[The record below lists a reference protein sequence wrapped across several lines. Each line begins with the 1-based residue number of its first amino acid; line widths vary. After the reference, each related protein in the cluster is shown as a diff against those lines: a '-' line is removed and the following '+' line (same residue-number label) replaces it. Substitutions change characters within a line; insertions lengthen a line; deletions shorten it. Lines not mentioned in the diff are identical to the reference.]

1 MVIMQ
6 DAPPKLKRFLKP
18 LGRKATVRALLIRCI
33 VAFLLHR
40 GRMGAARAAGAVRS
54 EPRHRAQIARFLGRK
69 MLRRLSPA
77 SVLRSQVL
85 ALESQKSGTFLF
97 VVDQTLTSQQGQKT
111 ENTFSSGN
119 RQRRPCKG
127 RRYRKYQYARKSCHC
142 FVKGLLLT
150 PSGLRLPFCRS
161 YYTRAYCQAKGKPY
175 RTQTERAAEMIQE
188 LPLPEGA
195 KVVVLGDTAFDA
207 ACIRQACAARRYTW
221 VVPMNPER
229 VLAGARGQRRKVR
242 SLVNGLK
249 ADQLITMRLHA
260 GQGTFV
266 AQRRLSPGRVGRKVK
281 PRTYYVHTRR
291 QTVHS
296 VGEVQLVFS
305 TSKKPNQHQ
314 RIEIQKILM
323 TNDLSLTGRQI
334 VERYALRWQ
343 IELYFK
349 ELKSTLGF
357 HQYRFRTFER
367 VEGWVELVMVTVL
380 YVEWYR
386 AQQLQ
391 RRDLANDK
399 KQWWRWQ
406 RMHGLCLAVGQA
418 AEQADLK
425 NIRQR
430 LDTPTG
436 WYRLRQL
443 LKAALPREARAAA

>member
-97 VVDQTLTSQQGQKT
+97 VVDQTLTSQQGRKT

-127 RRYRKYQYARKSCHC
+127 RRYRKYKYARKSCHC

-195 KVVVLGDTAFDA
+195 KVVVLGDTAFEA
-207 ACIRQACAARRYTW
+207 ACIREAGAARRYTG
-221 VVPMNPER
+221 VVPNEP
-229 VLAGARGQRRKVR
+229 GASVGGRPRPTPQSTIAGQRSEGR
-242 SLVNGLK
+242 SVDSHEVARRSRNFRRPAATESWPRGPKSETPDVLCPHPETNG
-249 ADQLITMRLHA
+249 
-260 GQGTFV
+260 
-266 AQRRLSPGRVGRKVK
+266 
-281 PRTYYVHTRR
+281 
-291 QTVHS
+291 
-296 VGEVQLVFS
+296 
-305 TSKKPNQHQ
+305 
-314 RIEIQKILM
+314 
-323 TNDLSLTGRQI
+323 
-334 VERYALRWQ
+334 
-343 IELYFK
+343 
-349 ELKSTLGF
+349 TLGG
-357 HQYRFRTFER
+357 R
-367 VEGWVELVMVTVL
+367 G
-380 YVEWYR
+380 
-386 AQQLQ
+386 
-391 RRDLANDK
+391 
-399 KQWWRWQ
+399 
-406 RMHGLCLAVGQA
+406 AVG
-418 AEQADLK
+418 L
-425 NIRQR
+425 
-430 LDTPTG
+430 LD
-436 WYRLRQL
+436 
-443 LKAALPREARAAA
+443 K

>member
-6 DAPPKLKRFLKP
+6 DAPPKLKGFLKP
-18 LGRKATVRALLIRCI
+18 LGRKATVQALLIRCI

-175 RTQTERAAEMIQE
+175 RTQTELAAEMIQE

-249 ADQLITMRLHA
+249 ADQLIAMRLHA

-281 PRTYYVHTRR
+281 PRTYYVHSRR

-343 IELYFK
+343 IELK
-349 ELKSTLGF
+349 PMK
-357 HQYRFRTFER
+357 
-367 VEGWVELVMVTVL
+367 
-380 YVEWYR
+380 
-386 AQQLQ
+386 
-391 RRDLANDK
+391 
-399 KQWWRWQ
+399 
-406 RMHGLCLAVGQA
+406 
-418 AEQADLK
+418 
-425 NIRQR
+425 
-430 LDTPTG
+430 
-436 WYRLRQL
+436 
-443 LKAALPREARAAA
+443 